1 MIAYKG
7 FHPGLICRGYQF
19 VMGLNTTEKQ
29 IAGKMDFTAR
39 KIRSTAL
46 AIIPAWSIR
55 NIILSTSAATSMKM
69 SMTPKSPVRS

>member
-7 FHPGLICRGYQF
+7 FRPGLICRGYQF

-39 KIRSTAL
+39 KTRLTAL
-46 AIIPAWSIR
+46 VIIPAWSIR
-55 NIILSTSAATSMKM
+55 NIILSTPAATSMKM